1 MIERPV
7 TVVDGN
13 SPMCEEQA
21 RLAAELLA
29 AGKGIAV
36 LIRQPSDNEQSFA
49 ISALVSSM
57 QTLVSQSVKAGMD
70 DEDIFKAMA
79 ATLGWAA
86 KRQNLG
92 PIRDWV
98 GQLSMAALKSAQMCL
113 DAAGFGFET
122 RGRA

>member
-21 RLAAELLA
+21 RLGAEMLA
-29 AGKGIAV
+29 AGKVIAV
-36 LIRQPSDNEQSFA
+36 LIRQPSDNEQSFQ

-57 QTLVSQSVKAGMD
+57 QTLVSQAVKGGLG
-70 DEDIFKAMA
+70 DEEVFKAMA

-86 KRQNLG
+86 TRQTLG

-98 GQLSMAALKSAQMCL
+98 GQVNMASLTAAQQCL